1 MGENA
6 RRDGWHFKSPDRFA
20 GLNKSNG
27 AHIRASRVGERKR
40 KYTRKDRR
48 KMEGGQ
54 QEEMG
59 GKEAN
64 PSILPLALTFG
75 IVASLLHS
83 LSQGGIGRNERER
96 ERIRIYRDLP
106 RRSLVNLYSFLYPRY
121 EKNRATTHV
130 DVDLPLLHAVHC
142 ER

>member
-20 GLNKSNG
+20 RLNKSNG

-40 KYTRKDRR
+40 RYTRRDRR

-54 QEEMG
+54 QEEAG
-59 GKEAN
+59 GKGDN
-64 PSILPLALTFG
+64 PPILPLALTFG
-75 IVASLLHS
+75 IVASRLRAFLEEAS
-83 LSQGGIGRNERER
+83 AAAR

-121 EKNRATTHV
+121 KKNRATTHV
-130 DVDLPLLHAVHC
+130 DVNLPFPHALHC
-142 ER
+142 EL